1 MSLASLG
8 TRKYGRSVDSDS
20 EGVVE
25 EGREVERKVIVRHVP
40 IVIEGSEGDCEV
52 KAEKARQINT
62 SQSKDQIS
70 FSKFSQAWNI
80 PDDLS
85 SLGSLTSE
93 NSLDSIS
100 RLDRIEEVV
109 RAWMMRTEEEES
121 RGRTEN
127 CGGRAGSS
135 KIENKVVTPKT
146 SDLTRKPFSDISQVM
161 KSQHC
166 LQINNSFYPIPEQN
180 LQSQKSTSTKKSTR
194 RKLPEQD

>member
-1 MSLASLG
+1 MKFENDERITKRVFSEPLHGDFIVLYLYSFFSARGDNFRRRMSLASLG

-109 RAWMMRTEEEES
+109 REWMRRSGEEES
-121 RGRTEN
+121 RGRREN
-127 CGGRAGSS
+127 CGGRSS
-135 KIENKVVTPKT
+135 V
-146 SDLTRKPFSDISQVM
+146 
-161 KSQHC
+161 
-166 LQINNSFYPIPEQN
+166 
-180 LQSQKSTSTKKSTR
+180 
-194 RKLPEQD
+194 